1 MDAVFSSSWPAVTA
15 KPRQTNQ
22 PPRAPLRGPSPVSWE
37 VPPFNLAKSPKQGF
51 CCGSSD
57 TTIGDGCVGGSFT
70 ASCDF
75 SDDEDE
81 PCMFSLE
88 EYTGEE
94 DRHEEGASLYDM
106 CMVGLEESF
115 GEEPAL
121 NDESASNE
129 IALGASPM
137 LLSALAQVKAEV
149 FAPKAL
155 LQAPKAPLLKPSP
168 APFEVPYFELPESC
182 ANLDVSLASER

>member
-1 MDAVFSSSWPAVTA
+1 
-15 KPRQTNQ
+15 
-22 PPRAPLRGPSPVSWE
+22 
-37 VPPFNLAKSPKQGF
+37 
-51 CCGSSD
+51 
-57 TTIGDGCVGGSFT
+57 
-70 ASCDF
+70 
-75 SDDEDE
+75 
-81 PCMFSLE
+81 MFSLE

-94 DRHEEGASLYDM
+94 DRHEEGTSLYDM

-115 GEEPAL
+115 GEEPDL

-155 LQAPKAPLLKPSP
+155 LQAPKAPFLKPSP
-168 APFEVPYFELPESC
+168 APFEVPHFELPESC
-182 ANLDVSLASER
+182 ASLDVSLASER